1 MVKQH
6 DKNQDEQLRQLQKQ
20 YQALQRENL
29 LLKIQLDAS
38 KIDSLEKASKK
49 ELAQVINELKAKYLL
64 KDLIDALPI
73 SMSTYHD
80 LAPKCALII
89 S

>member
-1 MVKQH
+1 MVTQH
-6 DKNQDEQLRQLQKQ
+6 DKDRDQQLLQLQKQ
-20 YQALQRENL
+20 NQALQRENL

-73 SMSTYHD
+73 STSTYHD

>member
-38 KIDSLEKASKK
+38 KK
-49 ELAQVINELKAKYLL
+49 LA
-64 KDLIDALPI
+64 ALRKHPNKN
-73 SMSTYHD
+73 SRKNSR
-80 LAPKCALII
+80 K
-89 S
+89 